1 MKIYVILLISL
12 STFMIS
18 LPVVAEPKWMMFN
31 INLFDHS
38 FKKNDA
44 MKTLSEVSVLGW
56 SELFNS
62 YEDCE
67 AALFKRKAN
76 LQLDGFRM
84 TESSTGK
91 LIFMN
96 KDWLNGPAKIG
107 CFILHP

>member
-1 MKIYVILLISL
+1 MKVYVILLISL

-18 LPVVAEPKWMMFN
+18 SPVVAKPKWMMFD
-31 INLFDHS
+31 ISLYDHS

-44 MKTLSEVSVLGW
+44 MKTLSEVSVRGV

-67 AALFKRKAN
+67 AELFNSKAHW
-76 LQLDGFRM
+76 QLNGFRM
-84 TESSTGK
+84 TESSGGK
-91 LIFMN
+91 LIFIN
-96 KDWLNGPAKIG
+96 KDWLNGPAKVG